1 MRKLTI
7 FLICMVFAFNVMAQD
22 LGNNLTSVKEKKE
35 MKQNKLEYLIRR
47 KVKLEEEISKID
59 LVIDSLTVE
68 LSK

>member
-7 FLICMVFAFNVMAQD
+7 FIMCMVFAFNVMAQD